1 MDPKPRLPSPELITA
16 AVAIACIGNLVA
28 LTVLGI
34 LQKLPLAAA
43 VAIVVAELLAPLIV
57 YRVLQRRQQK

>member
-1 MDPKPRLPSPELITA
+1 MDPKPRLLSPELIAA

-28 LTVLGI
+28 LSVLGV

-43 VAIVVAELLAPLIV
+43 VALVVAELLAPIII